1 MGGIRPP
8 KLRRR
13 LWVYHPGPPT
23 DDPTGT
29 APHLTPRV
37 PCACLP
43 IGTIAMPHHP
53 SVPRI
58 RRLLVLS
65 GVLMVVL
72 ALPAGAIKETES
84 IREARDKREAAKDRA
99 ATAAEALEVAA
110 AADDV
115 VADALHALDDAV
127 ALQEAKIAAA
137 RQAIE
142 AAEAEA
148 TLRWVQADQVEA
160 EVAALRLGIQELA
173 IDVYISRMRPGS
185 LLESRD
191 LTEGVRKAAIL
202 DAVTGDRGDMVD
214 RLRALESDLE
224 DIALSADDAIREAEA
239 RQRELESSIL
249 VLDRRIAAKENV
261 KGELEQRIRAYEE
274 EIRQFERDQYVMAI
288 LIENLIAEE
297 LRKSAP
303 DLTKE
308 SGQGFI
314 MPMEGKIGSG
324 FGPRIH
330 PIFGTMRQHNG
341 VDIGCV
347 RGQPIWAAK
356 AGKVIYAGWK
366 NGYGNVVL
374 IEHEGPVITLY
385 AHQEEFHVSSGY
397 VIDKGEVLGTCGS
410 TGWSTGPHLHFEVRT
425 GGEAKDP
432 MIVLP
437 N

>member
-1 MGGIRPP
+1 M
-8 KLRRR
+8 
-13 LWVYHPGPPT
+13 H
-23 DDPTGT
+23 
-29 APHLTPRV
+29 
-37 PCACLP
+37 
-43 IGTIAMPHHP
+43 HHP
-53 SVPRI
+53 PVPRL

-65 GVLMVVL
+65 GALLVVL
-72 ALPAGAIKETES
+72 ALPAEAIKETES
-84 IREARDKREAAKDRA
+84 IRDARDKREAAKDSA
-99 ATAAEALEVAA
+99 ATAAEALEVVA

-160 EVAALRLGIQELA
+160 EVAELRLRIQELA

-191 LTEGVRKAAIL
+191 LTEGVRRAAIL

-224 DIALSADDAIREAEA
+224 DIAFSADDAIREADA

-261 KGELEQRIRAYEE
+261 KGELEERIRAYEE

-330 PIFGTMRQHNG
+330 PIFGTKRQHNG

-356 AGKVIYAGWK
+356 AGKVIFAGWK
-366 NGYGNVVL
+366 NGYGNIVL
-374 IEHEGPVITLY
+374 IEHEGPVVTLY
-385 AHQEEFHVSSGY
+385 AHQEELHVSRGY
-397 VIDKGEVLGTCGS
+397 VIDKGEVLGKCGS

-437 N
+437 G

>member
-1 MGGIRPP
+1 MMNRPATS
-8 KLRRR
+8 LRRTMA
-13 LWVYHPGPPT
+13 V
-23 DDPTGT
+23 
-29 APHLTPRV
+29 
-37 PCACLP
+37 ACL
-43 IGTIAMPHHP
+43 
-53 SVPRI
+53 
-58 RRLLVLS
+58 LVA
-65 GVLMVVL
+65 GMAV
-72 ALPAGAIKETES
+72 PAGAVKETES
-84 IREARDKREAAKDRA
+84 IREARDRREAARNEA
-99 ATAAEALEVAA
+99 ASAAEALHLVTAE
-110 AADDV
+110 DDQV
-115 VADALHALDDAV
+115 SDALHALDDAV
-127 ALQEAKIAAA
+127 ALQQARILAA

-142 AAEAEA
+142 AAESEA
-148 TLRWVQADQVEA
+148 TLRWVQADQAAA
-160 EVAALRLGIQELA
+160 EVGDLRRRIQELA

-191 LTEGVRKAAIL
+191 LTEGVRRSAIL
-202 DAVTGDRGDMVD
+202 NAVTGDRGDLVD

-224 DIALSADDAIREAEA
+224 DIARSADDAIREAEV

-261 KGELEQRIRAYEE
+261 KEELDDRIRTYEA

-314 MPMEGKIGSG
+314 MPMEGRLGSG
-324 FGPRIH
+324 FGPRKH

-356 AGKVIYAGWK
+356 AGKVLFAGWR

-385 AHQEEFHVSSGY
+385 AHQEEVSVSNNNM
-397 VIDKGEVLGTCGS
+397 IDKGEVLGRCGS
-410 TGWSTGPHLHFEVRT
+410 TGWATGPHLHFEVRT

-432 MIVLP
+432 LIVLP
-437 N
+437 G